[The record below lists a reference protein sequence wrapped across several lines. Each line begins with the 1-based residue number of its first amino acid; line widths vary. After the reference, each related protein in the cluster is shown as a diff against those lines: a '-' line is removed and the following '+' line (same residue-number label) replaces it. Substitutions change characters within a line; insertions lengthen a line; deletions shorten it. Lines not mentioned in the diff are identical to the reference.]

1 MTRDEILAV
10 MQDTAGHPS
19 SGPFVEWL
27 PILAD
32 AVDAALNPKAKAK
45 D

>member
-1 MTRDEILAV
+1 MTRDEILTV

-32 AVDAALNPKAKAK
+32 AVADALNPKADPKA
-45 D
+45 